1 MGKQPTS
8 TTQNTFPP
16 WLMKALQPLMGG
28 AAENMQQFMGQGFNV
43 LQGRPAG
50 EGAGYTPPTRAN
62 TQAPKIDWA
71 ELAKGM
77 GGGNA

>member
-43 LQGRPAG
+43 LQGRPP
-50 EGAGYTPPTRAN
+50 GAAPGYTPPTRAGS
-62 TQAPKIDWA
+62 QRGGIDWA
-71 ELAKGM
+71 ELAGKM

>member
-28 AAENMQQFMGQGFNV
+28 ASLRPGWPTPSSCRYGEDQQ
-43 LQGRPAG
+43 
-50 EGAGYTPPTRAN
+50 
-62 TQAPKIDWA
+62 
-71 ELAKGM
+71 
-77 GGGNA
+77 GGKDEQD